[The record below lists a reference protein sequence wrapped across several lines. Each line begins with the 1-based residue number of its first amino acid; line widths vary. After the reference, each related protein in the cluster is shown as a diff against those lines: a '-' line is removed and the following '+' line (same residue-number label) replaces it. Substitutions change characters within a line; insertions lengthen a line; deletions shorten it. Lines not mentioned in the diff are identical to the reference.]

1 MQEIFPGTVARLEEW
16 KANPDVLGVL
26 LVGSK
31 SHEHGDELSDDDLE
45 ILLTDEAYARFAP
58 AEVGEFLFEGE
69 VPDKRLIYDA
79 EYLSLSAVEQRV
91 DSHHDLDRWPYQRT
105 RILFDRD
112 GRTTAAVKAVGEMS
126 AEFRRL
132 RLIHATLDAGIAG
145 RRSQKTL
152 KRGMEGSGRLVLARG
167 AKALSRILFALEWRW
182 VPLDHWLEAELK
194 TLEDPA
200 QVGPLLIQAVVETRP
215 ELLIEGLKRLED
227 RLFEEGVPRPAGR
240 VDLFYEVI
248 HPTRAEER
256 AIHGLY

>member
-1 MQEIFPGTVARLEEW
+1 MQEIFPGTAARLEEW
-16 KANPDVLGVL
+16 KADPNVLGVL

-45 ILLTDEAYARFAP
+45 ILLTDEAYARIAP
-58 AEVGEFLFEGE
+58 KDVLDLLFEGE
-69 VPDKRLIYDA
+69 APNKKLIYDG
-79 EYLSLSAVEQRV
+79 EYLSLSAVEKRV
-91 DSHHDLDRWPYQRT
+91 DSPHDLDRWPYQST

-112 GRTTAAVKAVGEMS
+112 GRTSAAVKAVSEMS

-132 RLIHATLDAGIAG
+132 RLIHATIDAGVAG
-145 RRSQKTL
+145 RRGQKTL
-152 KRGMEGSGRLVLARG
+152 KRGFEGAGRLVIARG
-167 AKALSRILFALEWRW
+167 AKALSRIVFALEWRW

-200 QVGPLLIQAVVETRP
+200 QIGPLIIEAVVETRP
-215 ELLIEGLKRLED
+215 ELLLEGLKRLED

-240 VDLFYEVI
+240 ADLFYEVL
-248 HPTRAEER
+248 HPSRAAER